1 MLSLFF
7 LNLRDIRLVENV
19 FRWLMDGIFD
29 DSSKVEVL
37 VRGFWVGEILVNS
50 DVGPHL

>member
-1 MLSLFF
+1 ME
-7 LNLRDIRLVENV
+7 NLC
-19 FRWLMDGIFD
+19 RWLMDGLLD

-37 VRGFWVGEILVNS
+37 VVGSKARVLLVNS